1 MTPVH
6 DHEESAGRSQD
17 RLRRILVTVV
27 AVTLGVVV
35 LAPIALSSGHI
46 FTWASAPAPDGLAL
60 SAPMAIAAFIAL
72 DLAAV
77 VCIAMTI
84 YSSMKGEGA
93 GIFGLLTWVFAAGSA
108 YINWQS
114 SETVLAGQFFAS
126 MSIAGPVLLEATLA
140 KLRRWTRQADGTQM
154 SARPRFGGRWLPGV
168 AFRETLA
175 AWATARREN
184 LAKPEDAIAH
194 VRERRAL
201 ASMDDVDA
209 IRYAW
214 SALGSWD
221 EYSARLWLQARGRT
235 VTQAAV
241 DTAIGD
247 RPRTP
252 LSVTQAPR
260 LPALPPVPAPAP
272 APAPE
277 GDPQGDG
284 PPDDPYA
291 SDREALS
298 RLTSKRDMIRHA
310 FATTGAWDVPEAVE
324 WLRVRGVTVSRADA
338 YAVRKATQDAG
349 RPTLRA
355 VGPS

>member
-1 MTPVH
+1 MTLNH
-6 DHEESAGRSQD
+6 DQEESAGVSRQG
-17 RLRRILVTVV
+17 RVRRVLITTI

-46 FTWASAPAPDGLAL
+46 FTWAKAPAPEGLAL
-60 SAPMAIAAFIAL
+60 APPMAVAAFVAL

-84 YSSMKGEGA
+84 YSSIRGEGA
-93 GIFGLLTWVFAAGSA
+93 GVFGLLTWVFAAGSA
-108 YINWQS
+108 YINWS
-114 SETVLAGQFFAS
+114 TADTTLAGQFFAS

-140 KLRRWTRQADGTQM
+140 KLRRWTRQEEGTQM

-201 ASMDDVDA
+201 SGMDDVDA

-214 SALGSWD
+214 SALGAYD
-221 EYSARLWLQARGRT
+221 EYSARIWLQARGRT
-235 VTQAAV
+235 VTQAAM
-241 DTAIGD
+241 DTAVGD

-252 LSVTQAPR
+252 LTAVQAPR
-260 LPALPPVPAPAP
+260 LPALPAAPAVP
-272 APAPE
+272 EADPQDAPE
-277 GDPQGDG
+277 
-284 PPDDPYA
+284 DPYA
-291 SDREALS
+291 ADREVLS
-298 RLTSKRDMIRHA
+298 TLPSKRDMIRHA
-310 FATTGAWDVPEAVE
+310 FSVTGAWDVPAVVE

-338 YAVRKATQDAG
+338 YAVRKDAQDKG
-349 RPTLRA
+349 RAATLRA